1 MIGKGKQAGATD
13 GGGRSI
19 YDGDDEDD
27 NPWFL
32 RHVEDDEDAP
42 PATTDLLDWREAER
56 DQARALADTAR
67 GLGRLEQALT
77 LHGGVAR
84 LALIEASDLL
94 WLEGIKIRP
103 ERLSMFHADRGSEPV
118 ADRADYAL
126 GLWAVE
132 RLTGDWT
139 LSDEE
144 ALRRFLGRRRIDE
157 ADDALADIASLPSLP
172 VNAATRSDWLTA
184 HAAARELHP
193 ITQAACLADLW
204 RRSGPGGRERDLEA
218 TVIAARIAAD
228 DGPPFIP
235 LTMGARRRIAGTG
248 GGAGGAGAILA
259 RFLEAAQG
267 GAQRALLELGRMA
280 DWRARVAAAP
290 LKKNPASLISLLDA
304 EYAITTA
311 RAEAHLGS
319 VRQTALTSLYILRE
333 QGLVR
338 EITGGKSFLYWTA
351 DLTGLGRRDG

>member
-1 MIGKGKQAGATD
+1 MIGQGREDGA
-13 GGGRSI
+13 RSI
-19 YDGDDEDD
+19 YDGDDEADD
-27 NPWFL
+27 PWFL
-32 RHVEDDEDAP
+32 RHVEDDENAA
-42 PATTDLLDWREAER
+42 PATAELLDWREAER
-56 DQARALADTAR
+56 DHARLLTDTAR

-77 LHGGVAR
+77 HHGGVAR

-94 WLEGIKIRP
+94 WHEGIQIRP

-132 RLTGDWT
+132 RLSGDWA

-144 ALRRFLGRRRIDE
+144 CLSRFLGRRRIDQ
-157 ADDALADIASLPSLP
+157 ADDALANIASLPSMP
-172 VNAATRSDWLTA
+172 DSESARSAWLTA
-184 HAAARELHP
+184 RAAAQELHP
-193 ITQAACLADLW
+193 ITQAAYLANLW

-235 LTMGARRRIAGTG
+235 LAMGARRRIAGSEG
-248 GGAGGAGAILA
+248 KAGGAGAILA

-267 GAQRALLELGRMA
+267 GAQRALLELGRLA
-280 DWRARVAAAP
+280 DWRTRAAAAP
-290 LKKNPASLISLLDA
+290 LKKNPAALISLLDA

-311 RAEAHLGS
+311 RAETHLGS

-351 DLTGLGRRDG
+351 DLTGAVRRGG